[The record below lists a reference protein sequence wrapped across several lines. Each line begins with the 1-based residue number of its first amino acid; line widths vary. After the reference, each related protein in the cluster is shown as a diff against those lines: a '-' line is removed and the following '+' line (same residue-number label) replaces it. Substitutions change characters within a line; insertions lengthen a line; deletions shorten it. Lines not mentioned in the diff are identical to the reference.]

1 MGSLRTSASTIALV
15 ASLSAN
21 AWAAAPMPASL
32 QAQTTP
38 LTVQQRLDLVRT
50 EVFTRP
56 DRANESVR
64 ELHQLLSVNPSLAEA
79 HLLLGLVH
87 VGRGTPEMQAE
98 AVAEFRQA
106 LAIDSRLTPAR
117 FYLARV
123 YMELGLIERAR
134 EELLVIL
141 DQTPRQPQFM
151 AVLAETE
158 RRLGRPARAIEV
170 AGDALTVDPA
180 FSEARYYLGLALL
193 DLGRRDEA
201 IAQLERVIRDR
212 PDSADAHLSLGAAYL
227 DAGRIDPAIA
237 ALTRGIQLAPPK
249 PDAFIYLARAYR
261 LKGVLT
267 RAQELLDRALP
278 PGTVMQASAYY
289 QQIETDLAVE
299 QGLLHLDQKQ
309 FAAARRSLE
318 DATTLNPA
326 HGPAHQHLATVYLR
340 LGLAARAA
348 EAAAAAERLG
358 APVTAATRAAI
369 DAALAR
375 GPAGTSR

>member
-1 MGSLRTSASTIALV
+1 MGSFSTTASTIALV
-15 ASLSAN
+15 ASLSVS
-21 AWAAAPMPASL
+21 AWSAQKAVAA

-38 LTVQQRLDLVRT
+38 LTLEQRLDLVRT

-56 DRANESVR
+56 DRANQSVR
-64 ELHQLLSVNPSLAEA
+64 ELHQLLSLDPSLAEA

-87 VGRGTPEMQAE
+87 VGRRTPEMQAE

-106 LAIDSRLTPAR
+106 LALDPRLTPAR

-123 YMELGLIERAR
+123 YMDLGQVERAR
-134 EELLVIL
+134 EELMVIL

-158 RRLGRPARAIEV
+158 RRLGRPARALEV
-170 AGDALTVDPA
+170 AGDALTIDPA
-180 FSEARYYLGLALL
+180 FTEARYYRGLALL

-201 IAQLERVIRDR
+201 IAELERVIASRS
-212 PDSADAHLSLGAAYL
+212 DSADAQLSLGAAYL
-227 DAGRIDPAIA
+227 DAGRIDAAIA

-261 LKGVLT
+261 LKGIPT

-278 PGTVMQASAYY
+278 PGTVMEASAYY

-318 DATTLNPA
+318 MAAKLNPQ
-326 HGPAHQHLATVYLR
+326 HGPAQQHLATAYLR

-348 EAAAAAERLG
+348 EAAATAERLG
-358 APVTAATRAAI
+358 TPVPAATRAAI
-369 DAALAR
+369 DAAVAR
-375 GPAGTSR
+375 VPAGSTR